1 MTDDNTSTN
10 RITIRLP
17 KFDFVYFLALEIH
30 YLAIIGFSVFGLLI
44 SGTSF
49 LTGTAEDIYR
59 FWLALLGAVLA
70 YFFSREKVLIPI
82 LILLAAIQHWLIP
95 LVLGVFGSEE
105 TRDWRELSALG
116 SGTALP
122 TGYQSTMFI
131 ADLALIFAIVAL
143 AVSKPD
149 ESLRILKSVARAP
162 KKFSTW
168 LATPLSSVKPGQ
180 LFLGIGLAVQV
191 FYVLLLFAIGI
202 TTQLFYFDSR
212 SMEEKVALGFG
223 VILAISLAVARWDRG
238 KLIALGIATTV
249 WNILVFPIIV
259 NALAVQGL
267 PRGWSFLLNRA
278 LDARLS
284 DLGSVLDVS
293 NTING
298 LAQFVVVAAL
308 VLIGIF
314 AIVGRYSAAVGR
326 WFDARHLEVY
336 GSRPPTIGT
345 ESPREV
351 SVMAVLSLIFAFVSP
366 IIGLI
371 LAYSARNT
379 IVHSQG
385 RKTGLELTIAAAII
399 SWFFILAIVGLVFLS
414 ALAPLLGIPN
424 ALDLFWEL
432 IFSALEN

>member
-1 MTDDNTSTN
+1 MTDEKTSTD

-49 LTGTAEDIYR
+49 LTGTPEDIYR
-59 FWLALLGAVLA
+59 FWLALLGAVVA
-70 YFFSREKVLIPI
+70 YFFSRDKVLIPI

-105 TRDWRELSALG
+105 ARDWRELAALAS
-116 SGTALP
+116 SGAFP
-122 TGYQSTMFI
+122 TGYQLTMFI
-131 ADLALIFAIVAL
+131 ADLALIVAIIAL
-143 AVSKPD
+143 ALSKPE
-149 ESLRILKSVARAP
+149 ESLQLLKSIALAP
-162 KKFSTW
+162 QKFIKW
-168 LATPLSSVKPGQ
+168 LGNPVTSVKPGQ
-180 LFLGIGLAVQV
+180 LFLGIGLSVQV
-191 FYVLLLFAIGI
+191 FYILLLFAIGI
-202 TTQLFYFDSR
+202 TTGIFYIDSN
-212 SMEEKVALGFG
+212 SMEEKVALGFAL
-223 VILAISLAVARWDRG
+223 VLAIALAFARWDRS
-238 KLIALGIATTV
+238 KLIALGIITTA
-249 WNILVFPIIV
+249 WNILLFPIIV

-267 PRGWSFLLNRA
+267 PRGWSLLLNRA

-284 DLGSVLDVS
+284 DLGSVLDAS
-293 NTING
+293 STING

-308 VLIGIF
+308 VLIAIF
-314 AIVGRYSAAVGR
+314 AVVRRYSAAVAR

-336 GSRPPTIGT
+336 GSKPPTIGS

-351 SVMAVLSLIFAFVSP
+351 SVMAVLSLIFAFVAP

-371 LAYSARNT
+371 LSYSARNT

-399 SWFFILAIVGLVFLS
+399 SWFFILAIFGLVFLS

-432 IFSALEN
+432 LFSALEN

>member
-1 MTDDNTSTN
+1 MTDEKTSTD

-49 LTGTAEDIYR
+49 LTGSAEDIYR
-59 FWLALLGAVLA
+59 FWLALLGAVVA
-70 YFFSREKVLIPI
+70 YFFSRDKVLIPI

-95 LVLGVFGSEE
+95 LVLGIFSSEE
-105 TRDWRELSALG
+105 TRYWRELSTLG
-116 SGTALP
+116 SGGAFP

-131 ADLALIFAIVAL
+131 ADLALILAIVAL
-143 AVSKPD
+143 AVSKPK
-149 ESLRILKSVARAP
+149 ESLKILRAIVLVP
-162 KKFSTW
+162 KKLSKW
-168 LATPLSSVKPGQ
+168 LTTPLSSVRPGSF
-180 LFLGIGLAVQV
+180 FLGIGLSVQV
-191 FYVLLLFAIGI
+191 FYVLLLIAIGL
-202 TTQLFYFDSR
+202 TTEIFYIDSD
-212 SMEEKVALGFG
+212 SMEEKVALGFAI
-223 VILAISLAVARWDRG
+223 VLAVALAVARWDRS
-238 KLIALGIATTV
+238 KLIALGIITTT
-249 WNILVFPIIV
+249 WNILIFPIIV

-267 PRGWSFLLNRA
+267 PRGWNFLLNPA

-284 DLGSVLDVS
+284 GIRSVLDVS
-293 NTING
+293 STING
-298 LAQFVVVAAL
+298 LAQLGVVVSL
-308 VLIGIF
+308 VLIAIF
-314 AIVGRYSAAVGR
+314 AIVRRYSAAVAT

-345 ESPREV
+345 DSPREV

-399 SWFFILAIVGLVFLS
+399 SWFFIFVFTAFLLS
-414 ALAPLLGIPN
+414 WLLGIFIGVPG
-424 ALDLFWEL
+424 LLELFL
-432 IFSALEN
+432 SFLPQD